1 MFLLELIAHAKNR
14 GHLLRRN
21 DTWVLLGEP
30 GAATVRL
37 IDLVRNQIM
46 QLNPEQRQALE
57 SVALAEAIPL
67 SVLQRASDSHAVD
80 ELKELQFIAIS
91 ADAAR
96 HVRLAQPLIGEVIGN
111 CVPTARSVTI
121 RRRIV
126 DLLDSQPETLDGKLR
141 HVTWALEFAGAT
153 VPDAD
158 ILEAAQLANR
168 LFLPDYVERVVGT
181 IEEPSLK
188 LAARVDWELARAKL
202 YGRDPL
208 GASLCLEGVVEQADD
223 LRTVRQAS
231 MLAAQ
236 LAAGQRNGPEAV
248 LRAADA
254 WAEAVSRLEAGN
266 PGFDRKE
273 LETARLGSRL
283 LALEGYQAAGRHVEA
298 EPELQGIWDSTDDD
312 ESRLLAGTLLAESL
326 ALTGR
331 AVSAIQVV
339 MVVEDILAAG
349 GDRRLEYAEFVMR
362 RYLLALLHTG
372 GARCSG

>member
-1 MFLLELIAHAKNR
+1 M
-14 GHLLRRN
+14 
-21 DTWVLLGEP
+21 
-30 GAATVRL
+30 
-37 IDLVRNQIM
+37 
-46 QLNPEQRQALE
+46 
-57 SVALAEAIPL
+57 
-67 SVLQRASDSHAVD
+67 
-80 ELKELQFIAIS
+80 
-91 ADAAR
+91 
-96 HVRLAQPLIGEVIGN
+96 IGEVIRQL
-111 CVPTARSVTI
+111 VPTARSVTI

-126 DLLDSQPETLDGKLR
+126 DLLDSRPETLDGKLR
-141 HVTWALEFAGAT
+141 HVTWALESGAT

-181 IEEPSLK
+181 IREPSLK
-188 LAARVDWELARAKL
+188 LAAQVELARAKL

-266 PGFDRKE
+266 PGFDPKE

-283 LALEGYQAAGRHVEA
+283 LALEGYQAAGR
-298 EPELQGIWDSTDDD
+298 PRG
-312 ESRLLAGTLLAESL
+312 
-326 ALTGR
+326 
-331 AVSAIQVV
+331 
-339 MVVEDILAAG
+339 
-349 GDRRLEYAEFVMR
+349 
-362 RYLLALLHTG
+362 G
-372 GARCSG
+372 GA